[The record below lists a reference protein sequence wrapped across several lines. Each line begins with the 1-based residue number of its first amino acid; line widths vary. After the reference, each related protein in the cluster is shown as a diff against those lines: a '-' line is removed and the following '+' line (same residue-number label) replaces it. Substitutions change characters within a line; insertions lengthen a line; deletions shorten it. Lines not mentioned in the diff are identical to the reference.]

1 MASKVSSQTVQ
12 VPKSFKKWNE
22 SEVFDWV
29 RSIGFRD
36 AADAMR
42 GCGIDGNVLLDM
54 LSNDDEELT
63 LGIEEGGLG
72 LKKLQVKT
80 LKVKVKELK

>member
-1 MASKVSSQTVQ
+1 
-12 VPKSFKKWNE
+12 
-22 SEVFDWV
+22 
-29 RSIGFRD
+29 
-36 AADAMR
+36 MR

-80 LKVKVKELK
+80 LKVKVKEMK